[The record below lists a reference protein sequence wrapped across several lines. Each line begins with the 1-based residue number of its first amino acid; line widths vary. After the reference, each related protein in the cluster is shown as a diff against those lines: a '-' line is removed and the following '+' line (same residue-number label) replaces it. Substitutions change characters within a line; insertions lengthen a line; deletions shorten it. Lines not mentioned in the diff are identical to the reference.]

1 MKLRTLACT
10 LALAAAATL
19 STNALAQH
27 AEPPAK
33 TVEGVKAEAEHAT
46 EHAGGHEA
54 PKAGVL
60 PTVEQGIA
68 PMVVSLVVF
77 GLVLAVL
84 SAKVWP
90 VITKGLKEREDKI
103 RTAIE
108 EAELARQQAKDALEE
123 YQTSLASARAE
134 AQKML
139 EQTRQQQQ
147 ALATE
152 LKAKAEK
159 DATEMRDR
167 ARVDIENAKRAAV
180 AELYNHAASLGTT
193 IAGKI
198 LQRTVTPADTANLV
212 EESLRQLEASQR

>member
-19 STNALAQH
+19 SSNALAQH

-33 TVEGVKAEAEHAT
+33 TVEGVKTEAAHAGEHAAG
-46 EHAGGHEA
+46 HAPE
-54 PKAGVL
+54 AGVL

-123 YQTSLASARAE
+123 YQTSLANARAE